1 MGSLLVRVLLVEDD
15 EGDYVI
21 TPRLSSEMSNQ
32 DIRLEWVSSYMIANI
47 TTGVVITDPNLPD
60 NPIIFIN
67 PAFTTITGYPAA
79 EVIGRNCRF
88 LQGTETDPKR
98 VAEIRQA
105 IATQTSMTCTLLNY
119 RKDGTPFWNELTIH
133 PVFDTEGRLVNFV
146 GLLTDITAPK
156 QSEEALRESEE
167 RYALATQGANDGIW
181 DWNLKTNEIYF
192 SPRWKAMLGYLADEI
207 NNTLEE
213 WFDRIHPDDFMG
225 FKRCIESHRD
235 GLTPHFE
242 HEHRIRHQDGQY
254 RWMLSRGLAVR
265 DPEGKPTRMAGSQSD
280 ITMRKQAEAQLL
292 HDALHDALTGL
303 PNRVLLMERLRH
315 AIQLAKR
322 NEDYHFAVLF
332 LDIDRFKL
340 INDGLGH
347 FVGDRLLVAIA
358 QKLSACLHPGDT
370 VARLGGDEF
379 VILLEDV
386 KGMSEVTSIVNRV
399 QWNLS
404 QPFNINGHE
413 IFTSSSIGIAL
424 SEAGREWSE
433 DLLRD
438 ADTALY
444 RAKAR
449 GRACYEI
456 FNTSMRTRAIALLQL
471 ETDLRRAIDRQEF
484 YLYYQPII
492 SLRSYRIAG
501 FEALLRWQHPDRGM
515 ISPTEFIPIA
525 EETGLIIPLGI
536 WVLREACQQMRSWQM
551 QLPQNSSLTVSVN
564 LSGKQFTPDLIDQIR
579 QILQETDLHA
589 HHLKLEITESV
600 LIENTDSAATLLSQL
615 QSLGIKLSMDDFGTG
630 YSSLSYLY
638 RFPIDTLKI
647 DRSFINKID
656 TDGEQLAIV
665 RTIMTLAWNL
675 GMDVVAEGIE
685 THKQL
690 AQMKALQ
697 CEYGQGYF
705 FSRPLDPKTAGQRF
719 IDERIDIDPP

>member
-1 MGSLLVRVLLVEDD
+1 MGSLLLRV
-15 EGDYVI
+15 
-21 TPRLSSEMSNQ
+21 
-32 DIRLEWVSSYMIANI
+32 
-47 TTGVVITDPNLPD
+47 
-60 NPIIFIN
+60 F
-67 PAFTTITGYPAA
+67 
-79 EVIGRNCRF
+79 
-88 LQGTETDPKR
+88 
-98 VAEIRQA
+98 
-105 IATQTSMTCTLLNY
+105 
-119 RKDGTPFWNELTIH
+119 
-133 PVFDTEGRLVNFV
+133 VFVD
-146 GLLTDITAPK
+146 LLTKITARK
-156 QSEEALRESEE
+156 HSEKALPESEE
-167 RYALATQGANDGIW
+167 RYALAVQGANDGIW

-192 SPRWKAMLGYLADEI
+192 SPRWKAMLGYLDDEI
-207 NNTLEE
+207 NNTLGE
-213 WFDRIHPDDFMG
+213 WFDRIHPDDFSG
-225 FKRCIESHRD
+225 FKRCLEAHQD

-242 HEHRIRHQDGQY
+242 HEHRIRHRDGEY

-280 ITMRKQAEAQLL
+280 ITTRKQAEVQLL

-322 NEDYHFAVLF
+322 HEDYHFAVLF

-347 FVGDRLLVAIA
+347 LVGDRLLVAIA
-358 QKLSACLHPGDT
+358 QKLSVCLHLGDT

-386 KGMSEVTSIVNRV
+386 KGIGEVTNVVNRI
-399 QWNLS
+399 QREMS
-404 QPFNINGHE
+404 QPFNINEHE

-424 SEAGREWSE
+424 SEAGRECSE
-433 DLLRD
+433 DVLRD
-438 ADTALY
+438 ADTALC

-456 FNTSMRTRAIALLQL
+456 FNASMRTRAIALLQL

-484 YLYYQPII
+484 HLYYQPIV
-492 SLRSYRIAG
+492 SLRSYRIVG
-501 FEALLRWQHPDRGM
+501 FEALLRWQHPERGM

-551 QLPQNSSLTVSVN
+551 QLSQNASLTVSVN
-564 LSGKQFTPDLIDQIR
+564 LSGKQFTPDLIGQIC
-579 QILQETDLHA
+579 QILQETQLHA
-589 HHLKLEITESV
+589 QHLKLEITESV
-600 LIENTDSAATLLSQL
+600 LIENADSAATLLSQL
-615 QSLGIKLSMDDFGTG
+615 QSFGIKLSMDDFGTG

-638 RFPIDTLKI
+638 RFPVDTLKI
-647 DRSFINKID
+647 DRSFISKID

-675 GMDVVAEGIE
+675 GLDVVAEGIE

-705 FSRPLDPKTAGQRF
+705 FSPPLDPKTAGQRL
-719 IDERIDIDPP
+719 ILE